1 MDFLGFLNGSG
12 LTQPAIWIAAAVACV
27 ILLRISNVFR
37 YIPNNQ
43 VGIVEKLWALKGSIE
58 GGFIALNG
66 EAGYEP
72 EVLRGGLHVMFP
84 FMYRIHRSDLVT
96 VGQGKIAY
104 VFARD
109 GAALEPSQVLGANDT
124 EDKSDFQDARRFLL
138 GGGQKGPQRK
148 ILREGTYAI
157 NTTQFAVITDE
168 RVYGH
173 ALSERERGV
182 LESMQ
187 LTIAERW
194 GFAPVVLAADHD
206 LVGIVTVHDGPS
218 LPPGEIIAP
227 EVGIDLRD
235 AATFHNNFQE
245 PEKFLS
251 AGGYRGRQLQV
262 IVEGT
267 WYINRLF
274 ATVEAVPKT
283 VIPVG
288 NVGVVIFYT
297 GPRTDDVSGEQ
308 YRHGELVLNGS
319 RGVWKDPLLA
329 GKYAFNTYAGKIEV
343 IPTVN
348 FILKWVRGEVGAMK
362 LDENLSEISL
372 ITKDAF
378 EPTLPLS
385 VVMHIDYKKAPMI
398 IQRFGDVKKLVEQ
411 TLDPMVSAF
420 FKNIAQKMTLIE
432 LLQNR
437 AAIQEESAAVMKAKF
452 EGYSLDLQEVLIGTP
467 RAAAGD
473 HTIENILIQLRSR
486 QIAREQIETYQEQE
500 KAAVQERALNEAK
513 ATAAAQT
520 ALTQSLIQVKVNENE
535 GAAAFARAQKD
546 AETRKVTA
554 AAVGEQSRL
563 EGQGEADRV
572 LAVGA
577 ANAQATKLSV
587 DAYGGPEYR
596 LAEQNF
602 AKFADALTRINQPLV
617 PQFLMSGGQG
627 TESNSA
633 GLIPTAMLSSMFGQ
647 MMPGALEKLKDE
659 APKAARRT
667 NGQ

>member
-1 MDFLGFLNGSG
+1 MYTPDLI
-12 LTQPAIWIAAAVACV
+12 QPALWAGGIVVLLALLKLAN
-27 ILLRISNVFR
+27 ILR

-43 VGIVEKLWALKGSIE
+43 VGIVEKLWTFRGSVAQ
-58 GGFIALNG
+58 GFIALNG
-66 EAGYEP
+66 EAGFEP
-72 EVLRGGLHVMFP
+72 EVLRGGLHLFFP

-109 GAALEPSQVLGANDT
+109 GAPLGASQVLGANDS
-124 EDKSDFQDARRFLL
+124 EDKADFEDARRFLQA
-138 GGGQKGPQRK
+138 GGQKGPQRK
-148 ILREGTYAI
+148 ILREGTYAV
-157 NTTQFAVITDE
+157 NTTQFAIITDE

-173 ALSERERGV
+173 ALSAQEQSV
-182 LESMQ
+182 LDGMQ
-187 LTIAERW
+187 LTISERW
-194 GFAPVVLAADHD
+194 GFTPVILAAGHD

-218 LPPGEIIAP
+218 LPSGEIIAP
-227 EVGIDLRD
+227 EVGIDRNNSG
-235 AATFHNNFQE
+235 TFHNNFQE
-245 PEKFLS
+245 PEQFVK

-274 ATVEAVPKT
+274 ATVEEVPKT
-283 VIPVG
+283 IIPVG

-297 GPRTDDVSGEQ
+297 GPRTADVSGEQ
-308 YRHGELVLNGS
+308 YRHGELVSNGS
-319 RGVWKDPLLA
+319 RGVWKDPLLP
-329 GKYAFNTYAGKIEV
+329 GKYAFNTYAGKIEI

-437 AAIQEESAAVMKAKF
+437 AAVQDESASIMKAKF
-452 EGYSLDLQEVLIGTP
+452 ETYSLDLQEVLIGTP
-467 RAAAGD
+467 RAAPGD
-473 HTIENILIQLRSR
+473 QTIENILIQLRMR
-486 QIAREQIETYQEQE
+486 QVAREQVETFQEQE
-500 KAAVQERALNEAK
+500 KAAIQERTLNEAK
-513 ATAAAQT
+513 ATAAAQS
-520 ALTQSLIQVKVNENE
+520 ALTQSLIQIKVNENE
-535 GAAAFARAQKD
+535 GAATLARAQKD

-587 DAYGGPEYR
+587 DAYGGPEFR

-627 TESNSA
+627 QESSNA
-633 GLIPTAMLSSMFGQ
+633 GLIPTAMLSSMFGR
-647 MMPGALEKLKDE
+647 MMPDALEKLKAE
-659 APKAARRT
+659 APRSAR
-667 NGQ
+667 

>member
-1 MDFLGFLNGSG
+1 MDPNSLI
-12 LTQPAIWIAAAVACV
+12 QPALWAAAIIVV
-27 ILLRISNVFR
+27 LVLLKLSNIFY

-43 VGIVEKLWALKGSIE
+43 VGIVEKLWTFRGSVGE
-58 GGFIALNG
+58 GFIAMNG

-72 EVLRGGLHVMFP
+72 EVLRGGLHLFFP

-109 GAALEPSQVLGANDT
+109 GAPLGASQVLGANDT
-124 EDKSDFQDARRFLL
+124 EDKSDFEDTRRFLL
-138 GGGQKGPQRK
+138 AGGQKGPQRK
-148 ILREGTYAI
+148 VLREGTYAI
-157 NTTQFAVITDE
+157 NTTQFAIITDE

-173 ALSERERGV
+173 ALSTQERTV
-182 LESMQ
+182 LDGMQ
-187 LTIAERW
+187 ETISDRS
-194 GFAPVVLAADHD
+194 GFTPVILAAGHD

-227 EVGIDLRD
+227 EVGIDRD
-235 AATFHNNFQE
+235 DGTAFHNNFQE
-245 PEKFLS
+245 PEKFLA
-251 AGGYRGRQLQV
+251 AGGSRGRQLQV

-297 GPRTDDVSGEQ
+297 GPRTADVSGEQ
-308 YRHGELVLNGS
+308 YRHGELVSNGS
-319 RGVWKDPLLA
+319 RGVWKDPLLP
-329 GKYAFNTYAGKIEV
+329 GKYAFNTYAGKIEI

-437 AAIQEESAAVMKAKF
+437 AAIQEESASVMKAKF
-452 EGYSLDLQEVLIGTP
+452 ETYSLDLQEVLIGTP
-467 RAAAGD
+467 RAAPGD
-473 HTIENILIQLRSR
+473 QTIENILIQLRMR
-486 QIAREQIETYQEQE
+486 QVAREQVETFQEQE
-500 KAAVQERALNEAK
+500 KAAVQERTLNEAK
-513 ATAAAQT
+513 ATAAAQS
-520 ALTQSLIQVKVNENE
+520 ALTQSLIQIKVNENE
-535 GAAAFARAQKD
+535 GAAALARAQKD

-587 DAYGGPEYR
+587 DAYGGPEFR

-602 AKFADALTRINQPLV
+602 AKFAEALTRINQPLV

-627 TESNSA
+627 QETNSA
-633 GLIPTAMLSSMFGQ
+633 GLIPTAMLSSMFGR
-647 MMPGALEKLKDE
+647 MMPDALERLKAE
-659 APKAARRT
+659 APRAGR
-667 NGQ
+667 

>member
-1 MDFLGFLNGSG
+1 LRDDQPDLFGRSNMEILNNLNGFNY
-12 LTQPAIWIAAAVACV
+12 TQPALWAAAAVV
-27 ILLRISNVFR
+27 FEILPRVSNILR

-43 VGIVEKLWALKGSIE
+43 VGIVEKLWTTKGSVKD
-58 GGFIALNG
+58 GFIALNG

-72 EVLRGGLHVMFP
+72 EVLRGGLHVFFP
-84 FMYRIHRSDLVT
+84 FMYRIHKSDLVT
-96 VGQGKIAY
+96 VGQGRIAY

-109 GAALEPSQVLGANDT
+109 GAPLGSSQVLGANDT

-157 NTTQFAVITDE
+157 NTTQFAIITDE

-173 ALSERERGV
+173 ALSEREREV
-182 LESMQ
+182 LEGMQ
-187 LTIAERW
+187 LTISERW
-194 GFAPVVLAADHD
+194 GFSPFVLASDQD

-227 EVGIDLRD
+227 EVGTDRRD
-235 AATFHNNFQE
+235 EEAFHNNFQE
-245 PEKFLS
+245 PEKFLT
-251 AGGYRGRQLQV
+251 AGGYRGRQLQI

-274 ATVEAVPKT
+274 ATVEAVSKT

-308 YRHGELVLNGS
+308 YRHGELVINGS
-319 RGVWKDPLLA
+319 RGGWKDPLLP
-329 GKYAFNTYAGKIEV
+329 GKYAFNTYAGKIEI

-432 LLQNR
+432 LIQNR
-437 AAIQEESAAVMKAKF
+437 AAIQEESAKTMKERFA
-452 EGYSLDLQEVLIGTP
+452 GYSLELQEVLIGTP
-467 RAAAGD
+467 RAATTGD
-473 HTIENILIQLRSR
+473 QTIENILIQLRER
-486 QIAREQIETYQEQE
+486 QIARERVATFQEQE
-500 KAAVQERALNEAK
+500 KAAVQERTLNEAR

-520 ALTQSLIQVKVNENE
+520 ALTQSAIQIRVQENE
-535 GAAAFARAQKD
+535 GSAA
-546 AETRKVTA
+546 
-554 AAVGEQSRL
+554 L
-563 EGQGEADRV
+563 
-572 LAVGA
+572 
-577 ANAQATKLSV
+577 
-587 DAYGGPEYR
+587 
-596 LAEQNF
+596 
-602 AKFADALTRINQPLV
+602 
-617 PQFLMSGGQG
+617 
-627 TESNSA
+627 
-633 GLIPTAMLSSMFGQ
+633 
-647 MMPGALEKLKDE
+647 
-659 APKAARRT
+659 
-667 NGQ
+667 

>member
-1 MDFLGFLNGSG
+1 MNINVLGTD
-12 LTQPAIWIAAAVACV
+12 LTYLAVWAAAAVAFL
-27 ILLRISNVFR
+27 ILLRIANIFR

-43 VGIVEKLWALKGSIE
+43 VGIVEKLWSVKGSIE
-58 GGFIALNG
+58 DGFIALNG

-72 EVLRGGLHVMFP
+72 EVLRGGLHVFFP
-84 FMYRIHRSDLVT
+84 FMYRIHKSDLVT

-109 GAALEPSQVLGANDT
+109 GAALGASQVLGANDT
-124 EDKSDFQDARRFLL
+124 ADKSDFQDARKFLRA
-138 GGGQKGPQRK
+138 GGQKGPQRK

-157 NTTQFAVITDE
+157 NTTQFAIITDD

-173 ALSERERGV
+173 ALSGQERAI
-182 LESMQ
+182 LDNMQ
-187 LTIAERW
+187 LTISERW
-194 GFAPVVLAADHD
+194 GFTPVILAADQD
-206 LVGIVTVHDGPS
+206 LVGVVTIHDGPS
-218 LPPGEIIAP
+218 LPSGEIIAP
-227 EVGIDLRD
+227 EVGIDRRD
-235 AATFHNNFQE
+235 EAIFHNNFQE

-251 AGGYRGRQLQV
+251 AGGYRGRQLQI

-319 RGVWKDPLLA
+319 RGVWKDPLLP
-329 GKYAFNTYAGKIEV
+329 GKYAFNTYAGKIEI

-372 ITKDAF
+372 ITRDAF

-437 AAIQEESAAVMKAKF
+437 ASIQDESAAQMKAKF
-452 EGYSLDLQEVLIGTP
+452 EAYSLDLQEVLIGTP
-467 RAAAGD
+467 RAPAGD

-486 QIAREQIETYQEQE
+486 QIAREQVETYQEQE
-500 KAAVQERALNEAK
+500 RAAVQERTLNEAK

-535 GAAAFARAQKD
+535 GAAALARAQKD

-577 ANAQATKLSV
+577 ATAQATKLSV
-587 DAYGGPEYR
+587 DAYGGPEFR

-602 AKFADALTRINQPLV
+602 AKFAEALTKINQPLV

-627 TESNSA
+627 QENNSA

-647 MMPGALEKLKDE
+647 MMPDALQRLKEE
-659 APKAARRT
+659 APTATRKG
-667 NGQ
+667 NGA

>member
-1 MDFLGFLNGSG
+1 
-12 LTQPAIWIAAAVACV
+12 
-27 ILLRISNVFR
+27 
-37 YIPNNQ
+37 
-43 VGIVEKLWALKGSIE
+43 
-58 GGFIALNG
+58 
-66 EAGYEP
+66 
-72 EVLRGGLHVMFP
+72 
-84 FMYRIHRSDLVT
+84 MYRIHRSDLVT

-109 GAALEPSQVLGANDT
+109 GAPLGASQVLGANDSD
-124 EDKSDFQDARRFLL
+124 DKSDFQDARRFLRA
-138 GGGQKGPQRK
+138 GGQKGPQRK

-157 NTTQFAVITDE
+157 NTTQFAIITDE

-173 ALSERERGV
+173 ALSEQERVV
-182 LESMQ
+182 LDAMQ

-194 GFAPVVLAADHD
+194 GFTPVILAADHD

-227 EVGIDLRD
+227 EVGTDLHD
-235 AATFHNNFQE
+235 DGTFHNNFQE
-245 PEKFLS
+245 PEKFLA
-251 AGGYRGRQLQV
+251 AGGHRGRQLQV

-274 ATVEAVPKT
+274 ATVENVPKT
-283 VIPVG
+283 IIPVG

-297 GPRTDDVSGEQ
+297 GPRTADVSGEQ
-308 YRHGELVLNGS
+308 YRHGELVGNGG
-319 RGVWKDPLLA
+319 RGVWKDPLLP
-329 GKYAFNTYAGKIEV
+329 GKYAFNTYAGKIEI

-420 FKNIAQKMTLIE
+420 FKNVAQKMTLIE

-437 AAIQEESAAVMKAKF
+437 AAIQEESAAEMKVKF
-452 EGYSLDLQEVLIGTP
+452 EGYSLELQEVLIGTP
-467 RAAAGD
+467 RAAPGD
-473 HTIENILIQLRSR
+473 QTIENILIQLRMR
-486 QIAREQIETYQEQE
+486 QVAREQVETFQEQE
-500 KAAVQERALNEAK
+500 KAAIQERTLNEAK
-513 ATAAAQT
+513 ATAAAQA
-520 ALTQSLIQVKVNENE
+520 ALTQSLIQIRVNENE
-535 GAAAFARAQKD
+535 GAAALARAQKD

-563 EGQGEADRV
+563 EGQGEAYRA

-577 ANAQATKLSV
+577 ASAQATKLAV
-587 DAYGGPEYR
+587 DAYGGPEFR

-602 AKFADALTRINQPLV
+602 AKFAEALTRINQPLV
-617 PQFLMSGGQG
+617 PQFLMSGGPGQ
-627 TESNSA
+627 ESGSS
-633 GLIPTAMLSSMFGQ
+633 GLIPTAMLSSMFGR
-647 MMPGALEKLKDE
+647 MMPEALEQLKRE
-659 APKAARRT
+659 APRAAR
-667 NGQ
+667 Q